1 MCLQKQKKGLELVSV
16 LFYGTLEA
24 SVEVGFM
31 VDVGESPS
39 MNFSSGGPTSWSLVG
54 PGVEVGLKLSFIDY
68 VRFSLSSRVVLLLQ
82 H

>member
-39 MNFSSGGPTSWSLVG
+39 MNFSSGRP
-54 PGVEVGLKLSFIDY
+54 K
-68 VRFSLSSRVVLLLQ
+68 RQVV
-82 H
+82 